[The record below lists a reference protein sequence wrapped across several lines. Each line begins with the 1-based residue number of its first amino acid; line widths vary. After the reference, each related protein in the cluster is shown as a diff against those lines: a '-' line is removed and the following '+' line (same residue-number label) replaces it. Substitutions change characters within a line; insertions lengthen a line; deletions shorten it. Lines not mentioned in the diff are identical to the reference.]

1 MLLNTDLN
9 LKSTPIV
16 EMYLELKS
24 PSANLLRIDDFPTD
38 EDPTIT
44 ILKI

>member
-1 MLLNTDLN
+1 M
-9 LKSTPIV
+9 V

-24 PSANLLRIDDFPTD
+24 PSAKRLRMEDLPT
-38 EDPTIT
+38 EEEPTIT